1 MSQTEDRPLAQ
12 PSLEEWQVGEIEEA
26 IREADRG
33 EFASFNEVRR
43 TMERWTRRS
52 HYVSGRGLKKEQG
65 ESRWWQLS
73 SLARSSGCAR
83 CWKAGKNRLD

>member
-33 EFASFNEVRR
+33 EFASFDEVRR

-52 HYVSGRGLKKEQG
+52 HYASGSAHPRE
-65 ESRWWQLS
+65 
-73 SLARSSGCAR
+73 SSG
-83 CWKAGKNRLD
+83 